1 MFNVRRPQ
9 SLRLQAVDQIR
20 HAIVTGQMEPGSL
33 HSEQAVASRMG
44 ISRTPV
50 REALLQ
56 LTHEGL
62 VEFVPH
68 RGARVRD
75 FDPVHLSHVFELRAA
90 MESYCAACL
99 ARKHTADMVT
109 KLEHEL
115 DRQLSIIKRDD
126 GLAWV
131 IANMDFHI
139 LLVSSLNNNL
149 FDEAMPPL
157 ASHTMRIGY
166 RMNAR
171 KERMKESHQEH
182 SEIVKAIRNG
192 DEEKA
197 RALTASHL
205 YVTAILM
212 KQLFSDLGDDLR
224 KKNPDI
230 GRRKSARTSL

>member
-1 MFNVRRPQ
+1 
-9 SLRLQAVDQIR
+9 
-20 HAIVTGQMEPGSL
+20 MEPGSL

-56 LTHEGL
+56 LAHEGL
-62 VEFVPH
+62 VEFLPH
-68 RGARVRD
+68 RGARVRG

-90 MESYCAACL
+90 LESYCAAVL
-99 ARKHTADMVT
+99 ARNQPPDVVA
-109 KLEHEL
+109 KLEQEL
-115 DRQLSIIKRDD
+115 ERQLSIIKRDD

-139 LLVSSLNNNL
+139 LLVSSLNNRL

-171 KERMKESHQEH
+171 KERMKESYQEH
-182 SEIVKAIRNG
+182 SEIVRAIRSR
-192 DEEKA
+192 DEERA
-197 RALTASHL
+197 RSLTASHL
-205 YVTAILM
+205 YVTTILM
-212 KQLFSDLGDDLR
+212 KQLFSDLGSDLGA
-224 KKNPDI
+224 KKPNKD
-230 GRRKSARTSL
+230 R